1 MILTASSVV
10 RYLLERRFVFPSEI
24 VSGDFHVRSCSR
36 RNRNLSVESA
46 GRHYLVKQAGKWT
59 ADARRGIET
68 EALLYRGAAANGSF
82 HFLRDHVPACH
93 AYAPAASVLILDYL
107 QDHCALDDL
116 SQRFSPVIA
125 VQAGCT
131 LAILH
136 ANTKSESFQNEA
148 LQSPPWIFNVEAFD
162 EQTMPELSEG
172 RREFVQMLG
181 RYQEFADSLK
191 GISSEWH
198 LQCLIHADF
207 KLANL
212 LYSERNDEVRIV
224 DWENMQ
230 WGDPIWD
237 IATLLQS
244 YWNFHIRQPR
254 RFSLELIRP
263 ALCGVLQG
271 YAETARFASSETIL
285 KLIRFAGARMLQST
299 YEYLEDAE
307 RLDAPAIRLMQA
319 SLNVM
324 KEPAQAAA
332 LLLGQT
338 WETLSWN

>member
-1 MILTASSVV
+1 M
-10 RYLLERRFVFPSEI
+10 FPSEI

-36 RNRNLSVESA
+36 RNRNFSVQSA
-46 GRHYLVKQAGKWT
+46 GRHYFVKQAGKWI
-59 ADARRGIET
+59 AGARTGIET
-68 EALLYRGAAANGSF
+68 EAFLYQGTCANGAF
-82 HFLRDHVPACH
+82 HFLRDNVPAC
-93 AYAPAASVLILDYL
+93 YSYDPAASVLILDYL
-107 QDHCALDDL
+107 QDHCALDDF
-116 SQRFSPVIA
+116 SRRFSPSIA
-125 VQAGCT
+125 SQSGRT
-131 LAILH
+131 LALLH
-136 ANTKSESFQNEA
+136 ANTKAETFQNDA
-148 LQSPPWIFNVEAFD
+148 LASPPWIFDLEAFD

-172 RREFVQMLG
+172 RRAFVQML
-181 RYQEFADSLK
+181 RRHREFADSFR
-191 GISSEWH
+191 GISSEWRP
-198 LQCLIHADF
+198 QCLIHADF

-212 LYSERNDEVRIV
+212 LYSDPQNQVSIV
-224 DWENMQ
+224 DWESMQ
-230 WGDPIWD
+230 WGDPLWD
-237 IATLLQS
+237 LATLLQS

-299 YEYLEDAE
+299 YECLEDAE
-307 RLDAPAIRLMQA
+307 RFDAAAVRLMQA